1 MPAEVRGVAEWAWVA
16 AGYVTAYGA
25 MAGYL
30 LRLRLQ
36 RDRLRR
42 GLDRTS

>member
-1 MPAEVRGVAEWAWVA
+1 MTAEVIGMAEWAWVA
-16 AGYVTAYGA
+16 AGYITAYGA